1 MSYVFLIKIECT
13 SSPSNPCSTLTLL
26 TTNNHNGNRIMMTD
40 DDNNNDDGDDQQD
53 VHNINNNNDIHVK
66 TISYQEM
73 FPINYLYNNDYD
85 NEIDTS
91 TSSLLKHRQ
100 NDKNHGIFFR
110 TNCRQQQKQQQ
121 NEHSNLFQPNH
132 NNRNSTTTTLLALS
146 NKIIYMFQV
155 KADDDQTQLSC
166 IANNPMITNHDKPK
180 FLKISETIELN
191 EWENF
196 QLKILLYSNPS
207 TDSIRMDRIE
217 KMNDNTILDR
227 ILISIQPDILL
238 NNLKWENIV
247 DYLKP
252 IPLEWH
258 SKLSSSSLSN
268 NHSSII
274 TLDMINVTRND
285 YGLYVLRTENSVGYS
300 LMFIRLFI
308 RSISSIDMIR
318 VIVPRK
324 TTVMNQSINNIIKL
338 DNNNTQIEIIELI
351 ENNDR
356 NFRIECNVNNGNPS
370 SIIRWTKQ
378 FFSKYLQRRQIQI
391 QQQSKLI
398 KNPTNDQHYYY
409 HSNQRL
415 KNMPYLYDY
424 DDYIDDDIDYINFL
438 INSNLQSNDM
448 FIDWSRSNVTQ
459 TILSKNSRQQIANSA
474 NNNNHHNTNHS
485 HYNKSLSIHSEL
497 AINQVNFADSGI
509 YTCHTLNDSRSI
521 AIRIRHRPRIF
532 VSNNLKK
539 IAANIGEI
547 SVKFVCSALAYPNV
561 YFNWTRYIST
571 INDDV
576 NVVVDGGGG
585 GGGVDNNNADDDE
598 IQQQQQKQNNNN
610 HQ

>member
-1 MSYVFLIKIECT
+1 
-13 SSPSNPCSTLTLL
+13 
-26 TTNNHNGNRIMMTD
+26 
-40 DDNNNDDGDDQQD
+40 
-53 VHNINNNNDIHVK
+53 
-66 TISYQEM
+66 
-73 FPINYLYNNDYD
+73 
-85 NEIDTS
+85 
-91 TSSLLKHRQ
+91 
-100 NDKNHGIFFR
+100 
-110 TNCRQQQKQQQ
+110 
-121 NEHSNLFQPNH
+121 
-132 NNRNSTTTTLLALS
+132 
-146 NKIIYMFQV
+146 
-155 KADDDQTQLSC
+155 
-166 IANNPMITNHDKPK
+166 
-180 FLKISETIELN
+180 
-191 EWENF
+191 
-196 QLKILLYSNPS
+196 
-207 TDSIRMDRIE
+207 
-217 KMNDNTILDR
+217 
-227 ILISIQPDILL
+227 
-238 NNLKWENIV
+238 
-247 DYLKP
+247 
-252 IPLEWH
+252 
-258 SKLSSSSLSN
+258 
-268 NHSSII
+268 
-274 TLDMINVTRND
+274 
-285 YGLYVLRTENSVGYS
+285 
-300 LMFIRLFI
+300 
-308 RSISSIDMIR
+308 MIR

-438 INSNLQSNDM
+438 IDSNLQSNDM

-474 NNNNHHNTNHS
+474 NNNNNHHHNTNYS

-585 GGGVDNNNADDDE
+585 DGGVDNNNADDDE
-598 IQQQQQKQNNNN
+598 IQHQQQKQQQSSMIVINNSDDHLSNKYRVILPSTESSSSTTTELEMIIKNYHHTSELIIN
-610 HQ
+610 HLNENDYGIYECIVYNEYGNDYQRFELVRKSMFGNKKKNSLIF